1 MVREAHANLVPA
13 EARLLQLC
21 EFGQVPQ
28 LFVKL
33 SFPLGKGAD
42 DKNYKCN
49 VVVVLLS
56 CV

>member
-1 MVREAHANLVPA
+1 MVREAHAKSGYQLKT
-13 EARLLQLC
+13 RLLQLC

-28 LFVKL
+28 LCETEF
-33 SFPLGKGAD
+33 SLGKGAD
-42 DKNYKCN
+42 DTVYKCN